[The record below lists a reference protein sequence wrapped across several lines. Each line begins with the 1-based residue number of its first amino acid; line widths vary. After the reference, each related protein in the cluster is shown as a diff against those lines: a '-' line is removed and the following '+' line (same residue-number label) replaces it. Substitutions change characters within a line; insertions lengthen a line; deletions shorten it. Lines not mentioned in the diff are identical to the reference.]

1 MRIELPF
8 PPAALFPNRSNGR
21 HWSTRHAARSKAR
34 DDATM
39 LAQVQARLTGFTPLD
54 MTYPV
59 TVTFEVTRDNKDVD
73 GMLSASKALI
83 DGVADGIGVNDKRF
97 RPMTLIVKK
106 TTGPQRVVIEVTA

>member
-8 PPAALFPNRSNGR
+8 PPAVLFPNRSNGH
-21 HWSTRHAARSKAR
+21 HWSIRHAARSKAR

-73 GMLSASKALI
+73 NMLAASKALL
-83 DGVADGIGVNDKRF
+83 DGVAIGLGVNDKQF
-97 RPMTLIVKK
+97 RPITLDVSK
-106 TTGPQRVVIEVTA
+106 TKGPQMVVVEVVA